1 MLEDRASAGAARGPE
16 DPATPVLEIEELEV
30 AVGGTVPVVEDVSLR
45 IERGEILALVGE
57 SGSGKSLTAR
67 SVMQLLPSGVTAT
80 GGRIAIC
87 GEEVLGAS
95 ASDLRHVRG
104 NKVGMIFQQ
113 PRSMLDPTCKVAPQ
127 VGESLRQHLGA
138 SRGAAWTRAVEL
150 LRAVGIPDP
159 EQWARS
165 YAHQLSG
172 GMAQRVMIAAALSG
186 DPELLIAD
194 EPTTALDVTVQ
205 AQILQ
210 LLESERRERNLSI
223 LLITHDLSVVSV
235 MADRVA
241 VMYAGS
247 IVEQGPTEAVLK
259 APQHPYTVALTRCS
273 LMGSDETGGF
283 YSIPDAA
290 SLASDR
296 GAGCRF
302 HPRCRVAS
310 AEGLDEHCGS
320 RMPAPSPS
328 GEGHWV
334 KCWAS
339 TGWTSPGE
347 PPGEAH

>member
-1 MLEDRASAGAARGPE
+1 MPEDRTRAA
-16 DPATPVLEIEELEV
+16 PVLEVEQLQVTI
-30 AVGGTVPVVEDVSLR
+30 GDSFPVIQDVSLR
-45 IERGEILALVGE
+45 IDRGEIVALVGE

-67 SVMQLLPSGVTAT
+67 SIMRLLPDGITAT
-80 GGRIAIC
+80 GGRISIC
-87 GEEVLGAS
+87 GEDVLA
-95 ASDLRHVRG
+95 APPRALRRVRG

-138 SRGAAWTRAVEL
+138 SRGSAWTRAVEL

-159 EQWARS
+159 EHWARS

-186 DPELLIAD
+186 NPDLLIAD

-210 LLESERRERNLSI
+210 LLERERRERDLSI

-241 VMYAGS
+241 VMYAGT
-247 IVEQGPTEAVLK
+247 IIEQGPTQAVLK
-259 APQHPYTVALTRCS
+259 SPQHPYTVALTRCS
-273 LMGSDETGGF
+273 LMGSDEAGGF
-283 YSIPDAA
+283 YSIPEAA
-290 SLASDR
+290 SLPRDR
-296 GAGCRF
+296 HAGCRF
-302 HPRCRVAS
+302 HARCHVAA
-310 AEGLDEHCGS
+310 AEGVDAHCAS

-328 GEGHWV
+328 GEDHWV
-334 KCWAS
+334 RCWAAEGRA
-339 TGWTSPGE
+339 TPCRPRGRV
-347 PPGEAH
+347 H